1 MKAEPGQNPPTRQA
15 AAADWFAHRRSG
27 AMTAAQARELEAWL
41 EDLDNRAAFEAVA
54 QTWALVGAAREEPEM
69 LAMREG
75 VERAHRLPRRW
86 LAGGLVAASLAAAVV
101 VGSPQVAPQ
110 VRQALPAPLA
120 TAERVFSTGVG
131 QMTTMTLPD
140 GSVVTLD
147 ADTVLRMREGAGE
160 RLVTM
165 DRGRAFFRVA
175 HDPAR
180 PFSVI
185 ADGKKVTAEGT
196 AFDVRLTNDCFELV
210 LVEGR
215 VKVADA
221 SLFRRKQTAQLDAGS
236 RLLVEDKGRWD
247 VARVNV
253 ERETSWLRGWLTY
266 DNEPMGAIAEDLNRH
281 STKKVV
287 IRDET
292 VAATPMMGAFKPGDV
307 EGFVRAARFYRFAQ
321 VASETDEAVVL
332 VAPGK

>member
-1 MKAEPGQNPPTRQA
+1 MKAHLSENPPTREA
-15 AAADWFAHRRSG
+15 AAADWFALKRSG
-27 AMTAAQARELEAWL
+27 LMTGAQALALNDWL
-41 EDLDNRAAFEAVA
+41 QDPQNGAAYEAVA
-54 QTWALVGAAREEPEM
+54 QTWSLLGAVRDEPEM

-75 VERAHRLPRRW
+75 AERAHRLSGRW
-86 LAGGLVAASLAAAVV
+86 LAGALVAASIAAAVI
-101 VGSPQVAPQ
+101 VGLPQLAPELS
-110 VRQALPAPLA
+110 RALPLAAP
-120 TAERVFSTGVG
+120 AEQTFSTGIG

-147 ADTVLRMREGAGE
+147 ADTVLRMRQSGSE

-175 HDPAR
+175 RDPAR
-180 PFSVI
+180 PFSVMAAGQRVT
-185 ADGKKVTAEGT
+185 ADGTS
-196 AFDVRLTNDCFELV
+196 FDVRLTKDCFELV
-210 LVEGR
+210 LVEGKVR
-215 VKVADA
+215 VADA
-221 SLFRRKQTAQLDAGS
+221 SVFRRRQTAELDAGS
-236 RLLVEDKGRWD
+236 RLVVEDRGRWD
-247 VARVNV
+247 VTRVNV

-287 IRDET
+287 IRDRE

-307 EGFVRAARFYRFAQ
+307 EGFVKAARFYRFAS

-332 VAPGK
+332 VAP